1 MPHRQNIL
9 IHSFCHVTGNP
20 DQQIVIA
27 AQLTKPLISSNRH
40 TSTVMP
46 SLLYRDSSAPLRLS
60 FSASLLFSDSLHSTS
75 VFFSLSSD
83 STLARSLLMSLH
95 LHYRLCQLLKNR
107 RVETNQWSDV
117 VMTEEEGIQFLMVD
131 ARHRSFAVKTI
142 MHIEIYRYPAWG
154 DVVEIETWCQSEGRI
169 GTRRDWILKDIANAE
184 VTGRATR
191 FPSHHFLLSPL
202 EENNRSLKK
211 IPTLEDLAKYSII
224 GLKPRQADLDMN
236 HHVNNFT
243 YIGWILE
250 VNTHELWIT
259 GRECQQGDVVDSL
272 TTSKNG
278 SATSG
283 TQSHNDSQFLS
294 GDGQEINC
302 GTTLWRKKPS
312 R

>member
-1 MPHRQNIL
+1 
-9 IHSFCHVTGNP
+9 
-20 DQQIVIA
+20 
-27 AQLTKPLISSNRH
+27 
-40 TSTVMP
+40 MP

-75 VFFSLSSD
+75 VFSLSSD

-117 VMTEEEGIQFLMVD
+117 VMTEEEGIQFLMFQSVAFSTD
-131 ARHRSFAVKTI
+131 GIATTPTMRKLNLIWVTSR

-184 VTGRATR
+184 VTGCATR
-191 FPSHHFLLSPL
+191 LAFPV
-202 EENNRSLKK
+202 EESNRSLKK

-224 GLKPRQADLDMN
+224 GLKPRRADLDMN

-250 VNTHELWIT
+250 VSVIIR
-259 GRECQQGDVVDSL
+259 RECQQDDVVDSL

>member
-1 MPHRQNIL
+1 
-9 IHSFCHVTGNP
+9 
-20 DQQIVIA
+20 
-27 AQLTKPLISSNRH
+27 
-40 TSTVMP
+40 MP

-60 FSASLLFSDSLHSTS
+60 FSASLLFSRLSPFHIC
-75 VFFSLSSD
+75 FFSFLRFHSREISAHVSPSPLPALSI
-83 STLARSLLMSLH
+83 
-95 LHYRLCQLLKNR
+95 
-107 RVETNQWSDV
+107 VEESKGGDEP
-117 VMTEEEGIQFLMVD
+117 MERCGDDRGRGIQFLMVD
-131 ARHRSFAVKTI
+131 FRHRSFAVKTI
-142 MHIEIYRYPAWG
+142 MHIEIYRYPAWYCFFSFCSG

-184 VTGRATR
+184 VTGCATR
-191 FPSHHFLLSPL
+191 LAFPV

-224 GLKPRQADLDMN
+224 GLKPRRADLDMN

-250 VNTHELWIT
+250 VSVIIR
-259 GRECQQGDVVDSL
+259 RECQQGDVVDSL

>member
-1 MPHRQNIL
+1 
-9 IHSFCHVTGNP
+9 
-20 DQQIVIA
+20 
-27 AQLTKPLISSNRH
+27 
-40 TSTVMP
+40 MP

-75 VFFSLSSD
+75 VFSLSSD

-131 ARHRSFAVKTI
+131 ARHRSFAVTSR

-191 FPSHHFLLSPL
+191 LAFPE

-224 GLKPRQADLDMN
+224 GLKPRRADLDMN

-250 VNTHELWIT
+250 VSVIIR
-259 GRECQQGDVVDSL
+259 RECQQDDVVDSL

>member
-1 MPHRQNIL
+1 M
-9 IHSFCHVTGNP
+9 
-20 DQQIVIA
+20 
-27 AQLTKPLISSNRH
+27 
-40 TSTVMP
+40 
-46 SLLYRDSSAPLRLS
+46 
-60 FSASLLFSDSLHSTS
+60 
-75 VFFSLSSD
+75 
-83 STLARSLLMSLH
+83 LAGQS
-95 LHYRLCQLLKNR
+95 
-107 RVETNQWSDV
+107 
-117 VMTEEEGIQFLMVD
+117 
-131 ARHRSFAVKTI
+131 
-142 MHIEIYRYPAWG
+142 YRYIHEMPTTMFYVYLCRLA
-154 DVVEIETWCQSEGRI
+154 
-169 GTRRDWILKDIANAE
+169 
-184 VTGRATR
+184 
-191 FPSHHFLLSPL
+191 FPV

-224 GLKPRQADLDMN
+224 GLKPRRADLDMN

-250 VNTHELWIT
+250 VSIVDTHELWIT
-259 GRECQQGDVVDSL
+259 DLECQQDDVVDSL